1 MHETRVNDRPTR
13 RLRLPSR
20 PVRLSREE
28 LAASRAGILGCYP
41 SPELYEPEEEDAT
54 VEKLRPSVAK
64 KNVRTHAKV
73 GV

>member
-20 PVRLSREE
+20 PVRLSKEE
-28 LAASRAGILGCYP
+28 LAASRAGILGCFP
-41 SPELYEPEEEDAT
+41 SPELYEPEEQAT
-54 VEKLRPSVAK
+54 AEKLGRPLAK
-64 KNVRTHAKV
+64 RNVGTHAKV